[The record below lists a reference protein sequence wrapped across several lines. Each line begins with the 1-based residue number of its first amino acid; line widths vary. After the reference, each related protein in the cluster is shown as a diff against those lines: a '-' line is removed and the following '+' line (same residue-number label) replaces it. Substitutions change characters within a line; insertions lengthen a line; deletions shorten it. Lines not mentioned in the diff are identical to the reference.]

1 MAWEIFGIVLFQVIQ
16 VTLALAITYI
26 AGKIVSKFLFRLFEK
41 TPFPENVENAMVKI
55 SKYIVY
61 VVGIFAVISL
71 LGFDLTSIIIGLGAF
86 SIAIS
91 FAMSTIIQNLV
102 SGLLVQADKAF
113 RIGDEIEIKGVKG
126 KVVKISVRTT
136 VVETEEGNLVFVP
149 NSFFM
154 SNPVTRKRSIERM
167 P

>member
-1 MAWEIFGIVLFQVIQ
+1 MAWEILGFDLVQVIG
-16 VTLALAITYI
+16 VILALAITYI
-26 AGKIVSKFLFRLFEK
+26 AGKIVSKFLFMLFEK
-41 TPFPENVENAMVKI
+41 TPFPRNIENTIVKI
-55 SKYIVY
+55 SKYVIY
-61 VVGIFAVISL
+61 VVGIFVVISL

-113 RIGDEIEIKGVKG
+113 RLGDEIEIKGVIG

-136 VVETEEGNLVFVP
+136 VVETEEGDLVYVP

-154 SNPVTRKRSIERM
+154 SNPVTRKKHPRAL
-167 P
+167 